1 MNILLLTIESLF
13 QNQNKQKWLMSKLS
27 CFDRQTAGRS
37 ERPLRASYDA
47 TARPRCLR
55 LLRAGGGSEN
65 GQGERPP
72 DDLPSL
78 KLLAHAHPAKLACAP
93 VRGPTSAIAW
103 WDFGAP
109 GPALVCHPRALE
121 PLQDAGLAGHVCL
134 PDPSWGAGLGHR
146 WHWSSLLCTDERPCP
161 RAALAGTDGRSP
173 PIPVFLPS

>member
-1 MNILLLTIESLF
+1 
-13 QNQNKQKWLMSKLS
+13 MSKLS

-78 KLLAHAHPAKLACAP
+78 RLWLTLIQ
-93 VRGPTSAIAW
+93 RS
-103 WDFGAP
+103 
-109 GPALVCHPRALE
+109 LRALQFE
-121 PLQDAGLAGHVCL
+121 GQLQPLLGEISEH
-134 PDPSWGAGLGHR
+134 WGPR
-146 WHWSSLLCTDERPCP
+146 WCVIRER
-161 RAALAGTDGRSP
+161 
-173 PIPVFLPS
+173 